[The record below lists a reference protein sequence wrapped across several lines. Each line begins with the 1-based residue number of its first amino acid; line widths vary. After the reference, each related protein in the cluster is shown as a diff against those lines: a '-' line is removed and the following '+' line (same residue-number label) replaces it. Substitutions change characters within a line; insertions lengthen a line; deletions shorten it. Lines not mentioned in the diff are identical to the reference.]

1 MNSVNQEAL
10 AGNVSA
16 FCIERE
22 LVVLRRRMTVHNRAE
37 STIINY
43 SRSLRKLHDFLE
55 IDLRLVEIDQLMDY
69 LSHLKTDQELNWR
82 TIKLNVAG
90 FRYYYQE
97 IVMDEELAQQIP
109 YPKEKPTLPQV
120 LSRQELK
127 QLFDAF
133 SNAKHQVMFRLMYA
147 SGLRRNELCN
157 LLQTDIETK
166 DGKFRIRINKGKGGK
181 DRYTVLSKTVVKELR
196 TYYLSCRPKK
206 YLFNGRTKSVPMSH
220 AALRHALLGAIK
232 RSGITKPVNMHIL
245 RHCFAS
251 HALEDGMNIK
261 TLQYLLGHSSVHTT
275 MIYLHV
281 SEVPLSKAF
290 SPLDNW

>member
-1 MNSVNQEAL
+1 MA
-10 AGNVSA
+10 
-16 FCIERE
+16 
-22 LVVLRRRMTVHNRAE
+22 VHNRAE

-43 SRSLRKLHDFLE
+43 SRSLRKLHEFLQM
-55 IDLRLVEIDQLMDY
+55 DLRFVEIDQLIDY

-90 FRYYYQE
+90 LRYYYQE

-120 LSRQELK
+120 LSREELK

-133 SNAKHQVMFRLMYA
+133 LNPKHQVMFRLMYA

-181 DRYTVLSKTVVKELR
+181 DRYPVL
-196 TYYLSCRPKK
+196 
-206 YLFNGRTKSVPMSH
+206 
-220 AALRHALLGAIK
+220 
-232 RSGITKPVNMHIL
+232 
-245 RHCFAS
+245 
-251 HALEDGMNIK
+251 
-261 TLQYLLGHSSVHTT
+261 
-275 MIYLHV
+275 
-281 SEVPLSKAF
+281 
-290 SPLDNW
+290 